1 MLAEGDL
8 YATLISSRRF
18 PTRFPMSFA
27 RMLRLRSPAMSRSS
41 NPTHST
47 VIAADRVKS
56 DQRIAQ
62 NLVELARISRDDRV
76 LVAGSLRAA
85 VIVELHRNA
94 CACAA
99 VTAFHGSL
107 RGLYDAALVPWHRN
121 SIESL
126 DVTLGWLVQFIR
138 NQGIVAVWIG
148 RDEDAARKL
157 RLMLKRLGFR
167 IEAGTTFENG
177 LAVVAR
183 RRESNSFAIAA

>member
-1 MLAEGDL
+1 
-8 YATLISSRRF
+8 
-18 PTRFPMSFA
+18 
-27 RMLRLRSPAMSRSS
+27 MSRFS

-47 VIAADRVKS
+47 VIAVDRAKS

-62 NLVELARISRDDRV
+62 NLVALARISRDDRV
-76 LVAGSLRAA
+76 LVAGSLKAA
-85 VIVELHRNA
+85 VLVELHRNA

-99 VTAFHGSL
+99 VTAFRGSL
-107 RGLYDAALVPWHRN
+107 QGYYDAALVPWHRN
-121 SIESL
+121 SIKGL

-138 NQGIVAVWIG
+138 NQGVVAIWIG

-157 RLMLKRLGFR
+157 RLMLKRLSFR